1 MKEEKEIL
9 EELLKL
15 LKDGEKKLGSVLK
28 RTMNDAI
35 EENALISLKMKKGVS
50 EVKVQGSTI
59 AILIALSQL
68 EKSILEK
75 LNPPKG
81 LYELIKK
88 SVSYEEADNE

>member
-1 MKEEKEIL
+1 MKEELEML

-15 LKDGEKKLGSVLK
+15 LKDSKKGMESKLK
-28 RTMNDAI
+28 EAVEEAI
-35 EENALISLKMKKGVS
+35 KENALISLKMKKGVS

>member
-1 MKEEKEIL
+1 MKEKLEML

-15 LKDGEKKLGSVLK
+15 LKDSKKGMESKLK
-28 RTMNDAI
+28 EAVEEAI
-35 EENALISLKMKKGVS
+35 KENALISLEMKKGVS
-50 EVKVQGSTI
+50 KVKVQGSTI

-75 LNPPKG
+75 LNAPKG

-88 SVSYEEADNE
+88 SVSYEEEDNE